1 MTMMVNMS
9 SRGFSITAA
18 WPLFLPWTNFLPRT
32 LLAATRSLGRLP
44 GITMAMRLVQRRNGH
59 VAKLL
64 PHAGVDGVDQVV
76 VSHGVLELQRD
87 RRLIGQRRLERLELL
102 VQGFAVENLAAVD
115 ARHLG
120 DLQRPARNGEGV
132 ALLGE
137 QQLHVDGGVLLLLLF
152 RRAAAGGDV
161 QRRDLR
167 PDGGDEQ
174 KADAAREQV
183 DERNQVHLCVERLLA
198 ALAGPLRRCSGHLVS
213 LPVPDPSVQCAG
225 AIAAAG
231 WSGSSSCPCWT
242 R

>member
-76 VSHGVLELQRD
+76 VGHGALGRRRD
-87 RRLIGQRRLERLELL
+87 RRLVGQRRLERLELL
-102 VQGFAVENLAAVD
+102 VQPLAVEDLAAVD

-120 DLQRPARNGEGV
+120 DLQESARHGERV
-132 ALLGE
+132 ALIGE
-137 QQLHVDGGVLLLLLF
+137 QKTNVDGGVLLLLLL
-152 RRAAAGGDV
+152 RRAAAGSDV
-161 QRRDLR
+161 ERRDLR
-167 PDGGDEQ
+167 PYGGDEQ
-174 KADAAREQV
+174 EADAAREQV

-198 ALAGPLRRCSGHLVS
+198 ALAGRLRRCSGHVVA
-213 LPVPDPSVQCAG
+213 LPFPVRCA
-225 AIAAAG
+225 AATAAAG
-231 WSGSSSCPCWT
+231 WPGSASCPCWT
-242 R
+242 RSG